1 MESALLR
8 PMKPVKKRGTTMKEI
23 KSVLDGR
30 VLFAL
35 DCNSVKIC
43 VEEGVKV
50 GADLRG
56 ADLSEAN
63 LSRANLSQADLHGA
77 NLSQA
82 DLSWADLSW
91 ADLSWA
97 DLNRADLNR
106 ANLSWANLSRAN
118 LSWANLSWANL
129 SWANLSRANLSRA
142 KIKETIWPSP
152 PMVLLASWGMV
163 SDKLTIDLMR
173 YDASNHPYPE
183 WFGEWALRAGA
194 CPYDGAKIQRSANF
208 DERRS
213 LITSTFLGLPFR
225 SAYDLMQALLKE
237 CCKEE

>member
-63 LSRANLSQADLHGA
+63 LRGANLSRANLSQADLHGA

-82 DLSWADLSW
+82 D
-91 ADLSWA
+91 
-97 DLNRADLNR
+97 
-106 ANLSWANLSRAN
+106 

>member
-1 MESALLR
+1 
-8 PMKPVKKRGTTMKEI
+8 MKEI

-63 LSRANLSQADLHGA
+63 LRGANLSRANLSQADLHGA

-106 ANLSWANLSRAN
+106 
-118 LSWANLSWANL
+118 ANL